1 MPTPLSQPSPTPLDT
16 RAPAGNLRRRFVV
29 SAAAALALYVA
40 LAAYSDVAMLRT
52 TLTAFPWRVMP
63 VVLGLTLVNYLGR
76 LLKWHWYLRLVG
88 ARVSWWDGTR
98 VFGVGMSMVMT
109 PGKAGELLKSYMVK
123 NISGAPMR
131 LTSPIVLAE
140 RLTDGVAM
148 LILAGVG
155 LAGFDDP
162 RLRWTAAALML
173 TVAAVIG
180 AVQIR
185 PLATWALG
193 IAARLPV
200 VGRHAA
206 PLGAFY
212 ESSYLLLRPA
222 NLVVAVAIGVVSW
235 ACEGLAF
242 ALVLHGVGVPADV
255 HATLTAVFIFS
266 LSSVFGALVATPGGL
281 GGTEGSLVALSTRLL
296 GISTAAA
303 TAAALLIRLAT
314 LWFGVAL
321 GIASLARWPDLLD
334 KGDGT
339 DGAGTGDAEVGDAEG
354 RGTEPGGGGPGGRP
368 SGAILGL
375 IAIGLLLAG
384 CRPATPAPQA
394 PVEGRAAAPE
404 AGIVPAS
411 PSAPGTDARPM
422 RAPAVAPALPGPPV
436 DQLGG
441 RPRALA
447 VAGDRAY
454 AVVGP
459 RLVVVDVSGVAG
471 GDAGSDASAD
481 ARGLG
486 GAAGTIGA
494 AGGAADAGTTSTPLP
509 LRAVGWTVPLPGPVA
524 DVAVAG
530 GHAVLAGPGAALTV
544 VDLAGGGAPTIAATL
559 ADLLTVVDDAGT
571 PPPAPRAVAM
581 GDGVAYAVGIV
592 DPGAASHGS
601 GPDAG
606 GTADAAVAT
615 AVQAAAGGSADR
627 TGAQGRL
634 VVIDLS
640 DPAAPRVVGRLALAG
655 RPVDVAAADG
665 LLFVAAGEGGTRIVD
680 ARDPAAPR
688 EIGRVGTPARAVG
701 VAVAGG
707 HAFVAED
714 DALGAGLQVAD
725 VRDPAAPRE
734 VASLTLAR
742 RRPDVA
748 VSVRAVAVGG
758 GDAWVATAD
767 GVRRIDVRDPAAPR
781 EVSISGAPALT
792 RSPLPGAP
800 PAGAAAVAA
809 AGGRTFVLDVA
820 RGLAVVVADAS
831 GAARE
836 AGLWSIPTAVTG
848 VAPLGGLERLL
859 VVAGGRAIDIDPR
872 RPLDPSAAV
881 AIAAPGRVVA
891 HAVDPERAAVHLV
904 SVAPPAGSDDP
915 VEDYVLSTAWIGS
928 AAPGDGSTIPAAGVG
943 LGDYTFDNPSLAADG
958 DRAWVRLRDGG
969 WVVAVAGPPG
979 SAPRVE
985 GRVPRTWRGERLAVV
1000 DHRLVVAGDD
1010 PATGRGRLAVLAVDP
1025 AAGGDPLRPLELGG
1039 VDVPAGIASLAVDGA
1054 RVVVGADGGL
1064 AVVDV
1069 ADPTRPVVAHAT
1081 GPLPARPVA
1090 VVMLPGGAAACVV
1103 AALATGGL
1111 VAWAPPAAPAP
1122 IDAGTLAGQGPVH
1135 GLAAWGGRLWLAA
1148 GDRGL
1153 ASMPLPGHSTP
1164 TSSMS
1169 NTSVALAGMTGA
1181 YPCAP

>member
-1 MPTPLSQPSPTPLDT
+1 MPTPLTQPSPTPVDA

-131 LTSPIVLAE
+131 VTSPIVLAE

-173 TVAAVIG
+173 SVAAVIG

-200 VGRHAA
+200 VGRHAP

-242 ALVLHGVGVPADV
+242 ALVLRGVGVPADV

-321 GIASLARWPDLLD
+321 GIASLARWPELLD

-339 DGAGTGDAEVGDAEG
+339 GGAGPGAADMGDGEG
-354 RGTEPGGGGPGGRP
+354 RGTESGRAGVDDAGGQGTESGRGDVDDAGGQGTQARGAGPGGGP

-384 CRPATPAPQA
+384 CRPATPTARAPA
-394 PVEGRAAAPE
+394 EGQAAAPE
-404 AGIVPAS
+404 AGTVPAS
-411 PSAPGTDARPM
+411 PAAPGTDARPM
-422 RAPAVAPALPGPPV
+422 RAPSVAPTPSGPPV

-441 RPRALA
+441 RPRAVA
-447 VAGDRAY
+447 AAGDRAY
-454 AVVGP
+454 VVVGP

-471 GDAGSDASAD
+471 GEAGSDARAD
-481 ARGLG
+481 VGVPG
-486 GAAGTIGA
+486 GAAG
-494 AGGAADAGTTSTPLP
+494 AADIGTPANP
-509 LRAVGWTVPLPGPVA
+509 APPRAVGWTDPLAGAIA
-524 DVAVAG
+524 DVAVGG
-530 GHAVLAGPGAALTV
+530 GHAILAGPGAALTV
-544 VDLAGGGAPTIAATL
+544 VDLTRGDRPAIAATL
-559 ADLLTVVDDAGT
+559 DDALAMADGAAT
-571 PPPAPRAVAM
+571 EPPAPRAVAM

-592 DPGAASHGS
+592 DPGAASRGS

-680 ARDPAAPR
+680 VRDPAAPR

-781 EVSISGAPALT
+781 EVPISGAPALT
-792 RSPLPGAP
+792 SAP
-800 PAGAAAVAA
+800 CPALRRPV
-809 AGGRTFVLDVA
+809 RP
-820 RGLAVVVADAS
+820 R
-831 GAARE
+831 
-836 AGLWSIPTAVTG
+836 W
-848 VAPLGGLERLL
+848 
-859 VVAGGRAIDIDPR
+859 PR
-872 RPLDPSAAV
+872 RGAGSSCSTS
-881 AIAAPGRVVA
+881 
-891 HAVDPERAAVHLV
+891 RAAWRSWLPTPR
-904 SVAPPAGSDDP
+904 APHGR
-915 VEDYVLSTAWIGS
+915 
-928 AAPGDGSTIPAAGVG
+928 PGCGRS
-943 LGDYTFDNPSLAADG
+943 
-958 DRAWVRLRDGG
+958 R
-969 WVVAVAGPPG
+969 
-979 SAPRVE
+979 PR
-985 GRVPRTWRGERLAVV
+985 
-1000 DHRLVVAGDD
+1000 
-1010 PATGRGRLAVLAVDP
+1010 
-1025 AAGGDPLRPLELGG
+1025 
-1039 VDVPAGIASLAVDGA
+1039 
-1054 RVVVGADGGL
+1054 
-1064 AVVDV
+1064 
-1069 ADPTRPVVAHAT
+1069 
-1081 GPLPARPVA
+1081 
-1090 VVMLPGGAAACVV
+1090 
-1103 AALATGGL
+1103 
-1111 VAWAPPAAPAP
+1111 
-1122 IDAGTLAGQGPVH
+1122 
-1135 GLAAWGGRLWLAA
+1135 
-1148 GDRGL
+1148 
-1153 ASMPLPGHSTP
+1153 
-1164 TSSMS
+1164 
-1169 NTSVALAGMTGA
+1169 
-1181 YPCAP
+1181 